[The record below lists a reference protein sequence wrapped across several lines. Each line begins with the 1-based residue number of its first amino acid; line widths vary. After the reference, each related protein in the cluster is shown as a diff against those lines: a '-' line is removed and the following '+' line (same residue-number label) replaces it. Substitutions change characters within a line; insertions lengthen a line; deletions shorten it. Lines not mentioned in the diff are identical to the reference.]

1 MVATWCLFLTV
12 SISFSLKQA
21 RSPARISMQGEVK
34 IWGERRVTKSTGKA
48 SDPKAPS
55 DISLVTQFSFRAELP
70 PRGAYIPC
78 LQFCFQF
85 IFKSLQSCIHSEF
98 LWNFS
103 GSLVSLVQPLSRVQ
117 LFGTPW
123 TVACQA
129 SLSITKSQNLL
140 KLLPVLLN
148 LMVMSQPL
156 PGFDFSVA
164 FASWPLP
171 PLWNTF

>member
-1 MVATWCLFLTV
+1 M
-12 SISFSLKQA
+12 
-21 RSPARISMQGEVK
+21 RGEVK

-48 SDPKAPS
+48 YDPKSPS
-55 DISLVTQFSFRAELP
+55 DIVPVTQFSFRAELP
-70 PRGAYIPC
+70 TRVAYIPC

-85 IFKSLQSCIHSEF
+85 ILKSLQSCIHSEF

-103 GSLVSLVQPLSRVQ
+103 GSLVSSVQSLSHVQ

-129 SLSITKSQNLL
+129 SQSITKSQNLL
-140 KLLPVLLN
+140 KLMSLLLN
-148 LMVMSQPL
+148 LMVTSQPL
-156 PGFDFSVA
+156 SFFYFSVA
-164 FASWPLP
+164 FDSWPLP

>member
-1 MVATWCLFLTV
+1 MVATWCFFLTV
-12 SISFSLKQA
+12 SISFSLKKA

-34 IWGERRVTKSTGKA
+34 IWGERGWEVHRQSIW
-48 SDPKAPS
+48 SQSPFRYQPCY
-55 DISLVTQFSFRAELP
+55 SFRAELP
-70 PRGAYIPC
+70 TGGAYIPC

-103 GSLVSLVQPLSRVQ
+103 GSLVSSVQPLSHVQ

-140 KLLPVLLN
+140 KLMPVLLN
-148 LMVMSQPL
+148 LMVTSQPL
-156 PGFDFSVA
+156 PVFDFSAA